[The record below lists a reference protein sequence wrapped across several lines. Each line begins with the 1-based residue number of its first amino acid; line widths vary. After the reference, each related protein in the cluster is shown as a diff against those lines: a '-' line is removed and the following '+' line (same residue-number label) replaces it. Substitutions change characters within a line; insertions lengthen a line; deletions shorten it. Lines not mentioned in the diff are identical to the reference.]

1 MSEKEFDRFAS
12 KYDDDLLA
20 SMPQAA
26 AEDAYFAEYKVAHMA
41 KALPKA
47 PSRILDF
54 GCGTGR
60 SLPWLKKY
68 FPAAQLWGFDLSS
81 VSLQAAHIAC
91 PEATLVSQWSGLANL
106 RFDAVL
112 AANVFH
118 HIPEPEQLQALSRC
132 CNVLDDAGQ
141 MFLYEHNPRN
151 PATRW
156 VFDRCPFDV
165 DAKMIDAKDAMA
177 LARQSGFESVDMGY
191 TLFFPRPL
199 AWFRPLERWMRKIPM
214 GAQYYVRMG
223 H

>member
-1 MSEKEFDRFAS
+1 MKEQEFDRFAG
-12 KYDDDLLA
+12 KYDAALVGA
-20 SMPQAA
+20 MPQAA

-41 KALPKA
+41 HALTTSPR
-47 PSRILDF
+47 RILDF

-68 FPAAQLWGFDLSS
+68 FPSAELWGFDLSS

-91 PEATLVSQWSGLANL
+91 PDATLVSQWADLESL
-106 RFDAVL
+106 RFDGVL

-118 HIPEPEQLQALSRC
+118 HIPRQEQLQALSRC
-132 CNVLDDAGQ
+132 CNVLDGAGE
-141 MFLYEHNPRN
+141 MFFFEHNPRN

-156 VFDRCPFDV
+156 VFERCPFDA
-165 DAKMIDAKDAMA
+165 DAKMIDARTAVE
-177 LARQSGFESVDMGY
+177 LAKQSGFERVELGY

-199 AWFRPLERWMRKIPM
+199 AWFRPLEPWMRKLPF

-223 H
+223 R